1 MNIFTFA
8 SSSLLVSVLGF
19 VFKRKTSR
27 NKGREEKRE
36 SKRKKDRDG
45 GEGER
50 RREGNQ
56 PCFPTLTAGK

>member
-1 MNIFTFA
+1 MFLKEKLQGTKE
-8 SSSLLVSVLGF
+8 G
-19 VFKRKTSR
+19 KK
-27 NKGREEKRE
+27 KRE